1 MPSDRIYYTL
11 LVYLREGQDPLYQ
24 AYENKVLPLL
34 PKYNGKLELRL
45 KTNKTASNQPD
56 EIHVASFPSVADF
69 EAYRDDP
76 ERLRHAGMFQD
87 SVANAVLVQG
97 IKVDSENL
105 D

>member
-11 LVYLREGQDPLYQ
+11 LVYLREGQDPIYQ

-34 PKYNGKLELRL
+34 PKYNGRLELRL
-45 KTNKTASNQPD
+45 KSNKTAPNQPD

-76 ERLRHAGMFQD
+76 ERLNSAGMFQD
-87 SVANAVLVQG
+87 SVAEAVLVQG
-97 IKVDSENL
+97 VRIDF
-105 D
+105 